1 MAKSPGQSLAP
12 PTIYPLDRSLEKR
25 WFVRFWIWHEGKQ
38 KHVVKKVFG
47 YINTFHTM
55 GERLT
60 AAQELKAEIQK
71 LLKEGWTVGKKKA
84 SEKKKLFQ
92 GFTIE
97 QALDFVVEK
106 KENETRE
113 GSPKIY
119 RAIKKFFPPWLEQN
133 GYVGLLIK
141 DLTGEILQAYLDHL
155 KEKGTSDKPL
165 SNKTINNYKTAFVA
179 VCNSLQKR
187 EKIWKE
193 HLPTHN
199 LGKLLT
205 SSDKH
210 AAYNPY
216 QLKQIKETCNELGH
230 EYLWLFAQFIY
241 YTLARPHEL
250 RHLRVEHLEPEQD
263 RIYIPSIAKGR
274 AGDFIDMYAPL
285 KQLILDMGIK
295 KFPGHYF
302 VFTRL
307 REPGAEQIGKNYFY
321 KLNRKVLE
329 ATGLD
334 KNSRNFDLYSYKHTG
349 CIALHNAGVPLI
361 DIMRQCRHKTPE
373 QTMKYL
379 RELDL
384 FRKKDHL
391 HKVEAI

>member
-55 GERLT
+55 GERLA

-133 GYVGLLIK
+133 GYAGLLIK
-141 DLTGEILQAYLDHL
+141 DLNGEILQAYLDHL
-155 KEKGTSDKPL
+155 KEKGTADKPL

-210 AAYNPY
+210 AAYNPF
-216 QLKQIKETCNELGH
+216 QLKQIKESCKELGH

-263 RIYIPSIAKGR
+263 RIYVPSIAKGR
-274 AGDFIDMYAPL
+274 AGDYIDMYAPL
-285 KQLILDMGIK
+285 KQLILDVGIK

-302 VFTRL
+302 VFTRF

-391 HKVEAI
+391 QKVEAI

>member
-1 MAKSPGQSLAP
+1 MGRPRRQSVPA
-12 PTIYPLDRSLEKR
+12 PTIYPLDRDMTKQ
-25 WFVRFWIWHEGKQ
+25 WFIKFFIWHEVKQ
-38 KHVVKKVFG
+38 EYVLKKVSG
-47 YINTFHTM
+47 YINTFKAES
-55 GERLT
+55 ERL
-60 AAQELKAEIQK
+60 AAAHELKKEIQD
-71 LLKEGWTVGKKKA
+71 LLKKGWTIGKKKA

-133 GYVGLLIK
+133 GYAGLLIK
-141 DLTGEILQAYLDHL
+141 DLAGEILQAYLDHL
-155 KEKGTSDKPL
+155 KEKGTVGKPL

-210 AAYNPY
+210 AAYNTF
-216 QLKQIKETCNELGH
+216 QLKQIKESCKELGH
-230 EYLWLFAQFIY
+230 EYLWLFARFIY

-250 RHLRVEHLEPEQD
+250 RHLRVEHLEPEHD
-263 RIYIPSIAKGR
+263 RI
-274 AGDFIDMYAPL
+274 
-285 KQLILDMGIK
+285 
-295 KFPGHYF
+295 
-302 VFTRL
+302 
-307 REPGAEQIGKNYFY
+307 
-321 KLNRKVLE
+321 
-329 ATGLD
+329 
-334 KNSRNFDLYSYKHTG
+334 
-349 CIALHNAGVPLI
+349 
-361 DIMRQCRHKTPE
+361 
-373 QTMKYL
+373 
-379 RELDL
+379 L
-384 FRKKDHL
+384 FLLSQR
-391 HKVEAI
+391 VGQETI

>member
-1 MAKSPGQSLAP
+1 MEANG
-12 PTIYPLDRSLEKR
+12 
-25 WFVRFWIWHEGKQ
+25 H
-38 KHVVKKVFG
+38 
-47 YINTFHTM
+47 
-55 GERLT
+55 
-60 AAQELKAEIQK
+60 
-71 LLKEGWTVGKKKA
+71 A
-84 SEKKKLFQ
+84 S
-92 GFTIE
+92 
-97 QALDFVVEK
+97 
-106 KENETRE
+106 
-113 GSPKIY
+113 
-119 RAIKKFFPPWLEQN
+119 
-133 GYVGLLIK
+133 LLIK

-155 KEKGTSDKPL
+155 KEKGTADKPL
-165 SNKTINNYKTAFVA
+165 SNKTINNYKTAFGV
-179 VCNSLQKR
+179 VCNTLQKR

-199 LGKLLT
+199 FGMLLT

-210 AAYNPY
+210 AAFNPF
-216 QLKQIKETCNELGH
+216 QLKQIKEKCKELDH
-230 EYLWLFAQFIY
+230 EYLWIFAQFIY

-274 AGDFIDMYAPL
+274 VGNYIDMYDPL
-285 KQLILDMGIK
+285 KQLILDLGIK

-302 VFTRL
+302 VFTQF
-307 REPGAEQIGKNYFY
+307 REPGTEQIGRNYFY

-349 CIALHNAGVPLI
+349 CIALHNAKVPLI
-361 DIMRQCRHKTPE
+361 DIMHQCRHKTPE

-391 HKVEAI
+391 LKVEAI